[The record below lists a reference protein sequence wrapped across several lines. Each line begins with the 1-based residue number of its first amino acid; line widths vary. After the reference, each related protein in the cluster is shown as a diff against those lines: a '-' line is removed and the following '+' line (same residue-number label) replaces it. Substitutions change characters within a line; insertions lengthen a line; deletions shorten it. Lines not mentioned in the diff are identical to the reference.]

1 MKKKLKLGIIA
12 FRDMEVLDF
21 AGPFEVF
28 SVANQLSDY
37 TLLEI
42 QVIGLDSSLVLAK
55 NGLKIMPD
63 CSIMDVPN
71 LDILIIPGGDGSKE
85 FIENTEGMS
94 WVQTIEQHA
103 EILATVCS
111 GARIVAKMGLL
122 QGKTF
127 TTHAE
132 VFEDILA
139 IDPSAIPVKNVRF
152 VGHDKVMTA
161 AGVAAGIDLSLHIV
175 EKLFG
180 KSLQIAT
187 AQYME
192 YPLA

>member
-1 MKKKLKLGIIA
+1 MIKKHKLGILA
-12 FRDMEVLDF
+12 FQDMEVLDF

-28 SVANQLSDY
+28 SVANQLADY
-37 TLLEI
+37 TLLDI

-63 CSIMDVPN
+63 CSIMDVSD
-71 LDILIIPGGDGSKE
+71 LDVLIIPGGDGSKALMK
-85 FIENTEGMS
+85 NTEGMA
-94 WVQTIEQHA
+94 WIQTLAQGLEV
-103 EILATVCS
+103 LATVCS
-111 GARIVAKMGLL
+111 GARIVAKLGFL

-132 VFEDILA
+132 VFEDIVA
-139 IDPSAIPVKNVRF
+139 IDPSASPIRGVRYIDH
-152 VGHDKVMTA
+152 GKVMTA

-175 EKLFG
+175 HKLFG
-180 KSLQIAT
+180 KSLQEAT

-192 YPLA
+192 YPMS